1 MVAAVVVE
9 LAHGQEKG
17 GSSSQGGS
25 SVREVRSPRNRLF
38 PPLALPAQTP
48 TRSGGD
54 GGHPG
59 KWKCYRIT
67 LYSFTQSE
75 KKRLTCHQVGVDE
88 VLPFLRGNG
97 PHSNSQQEGH
107 SE

>member
-25 SVREVRSPRNRLF
+25 SVREVRSPRNSDRYRLS
-38 PPLALPAQTP
+38 LYQLRHRLGQVVMEVTL
-48 TRSGGD
+48 GVEVL
-54 GGHPG
+54 H
-59 KWKCYRIT
+59 YH
-67 LYSFTQSE
+67 LYSFTLSE
-75 KKRLTCHQVGVDE
+75 KKRLSFHQVGVDE